1 VATYLVA
8 LIEQTDPTQ
17 HWADTEYGP
26 TFFRLFEKYG
36 GEMLAAAA
44 IEQVE
49 GEPLAEPAA
58 ALFRFP
64 DMEAAQ
70 QFWNDPEYRAVVPLR
85 QALGTFQIFL
95 LAGLDEAPWPVPTV
109 GNDD

>member
-8 LIEQTDPTQ
+8 LIEQIDPTQ

-44 IEQVE
+44 IEQV
-49 GEPLAEPAA
+49 PSTT
-58 ALFRFP
+58 R
-64 DMEAAQ
+64 
-70 QFWNDPEYRAVVPLR
+70 W
-85 QALGTFQIFL
+85 QARR
-95 LAGLDEAPWPVPTV
+95 
-109 GNDD
+109 